1 MPDATART
9 RPNVLLIVMDDL
21 AFGDLACHGNPHTRT
36 PHLDRMHDEST
47 RLTRYQSGPV
57 CTPARA
63 CLMTGRYAYRTRAID
78 TYCGRSMM
86 EPDEVTLAELLRD
99 AGYRTGIF
107 GKWHLGDSYPTRAID
122 QGFEEA
128 VVHNGG
134 GLRQPANIGRDAYQD
149 PQLMHNGELEQ
160 YHGYC
165 TDIYTDCA
173 ADWIAQ
179 HRDEPWFC
187 YLATNAPHT
196 PLEIGEKWVEPYR
209 EQGLNETFARLYG
222 MVENIDHNVGRVFAQ
237 LDRLGLA
244 QDTLVIYTSDHGPCG
259 SARHEGETRF
269 NAGLRSTKGTM
280 YQGGVKVPCF
290 WRWPGKLEAGRDL
303 SHVANPVDV
312 LPTLAAAC
320 GVEPPTDRPLD
331 GIDLLPAMTGEPPAN
346 DTGWPERDTFIQWHR
361 GDTAVRYRNFA
372 VIDQRYKLTRPHE
385 DAPDELYD
393 LDEDPGEQRDLAS
406 EMPDRVTDMR
416 RRYDQWFDDVCSTR
430 PDNFDPPRIRVGTEH
445 ENPVVLNRND
455 WRVKGEV
462 DQWNQPEH
470 EGFWLVHLEAGTYDV
485 TIDLP
490 RRLGETEITL
500 RIGDRQ
506 WTCTLLPGLAYAT
519 FEGIELEAGETDV
532 DGWITT
538 VDGDRYGTQYIRLHR
553 RA

>member
-1 MPDATART
+1 MPDATARS

-21 AFGDLACHGNPHTRT
+21 AFGDLACHGNPYTRT

-86 EPDEVTLAELLRD
+86 EPDELTLAELLGD

-134 GLRQPANIGRDAYQD
+134 GLQQPANIGRDAYHD

-165 TDIYTDCA
+165 TDIYTDRA
-173 ADWIAQ
+173 VDWIER

-196 PLEIGEKWVEPYR
+196 PLEIGEKWSAPYR
-209 EQGLNETFARLYG
+209 EQGLNETFARVYG
-222 MVENIDHNVGRVFAQ
+222 MVENIDHNVGRVFEA

-244 QDTLVIYTSDHGPCG
+244 EDTLVIYTSDHGPCG
-259 SARHEGETRF
+259 SARHEGEDRY
-269 NAGLRSTKGTM
+269 NAGLRNIKGSV

-290 WRWPGKLEAGRDL
+290 WRWPGKLPGGRDV

-320 GVEPPTDRPLD
+320 GVELPADRTID
-331 GIDLLPAMTGEPPAN
+331 GVNLLPAMTGELKR
-346 DTGWPERDTFIQWHR
+346 DDWPRRDTFLQWHR
-361 GDTAVRYRNFA
+361 GDQPVRYRNYA
-372 VIDQRYKLTRPHE
+372 LIDQRYKLTRPRE

-393 LDEDPGEQRDLAS
+393 LDEDPGEQHDLAA
-406 EMPDRVTDMR
+406 EAPDRVESMR
-416 RRYDQWFDDVCSTR
+416 QRYDAWFDDVSSTR
-430 PDNFDPPRIRVGTEH
+430 PDNYAPPRIHVGTPH
-445 ENPVVLNRND
+445 ENPVVLNRNN
-455 WRVKGEV
+455 WRAKVDA
-462 DQWNQPEH
+462 DQWNDPTH
-470 EGFWLVHLEAGTYDV
+470 EGFWLVHLEAGTYDL
-485 TIDLP
+485 TLDLP
-490 RRLGETEITL
+490 LRLDAARAVLRVGE
-500 RIGDRQ
+500 RQ
-506 WTCTLLPGLAYAT
+506 WEAVTFKASDYVSFESLALP
-519 FEGIELEAGETDV
+519 AGETDV
-532 DGWITT
+532 DAWCE
-538 VDGDRYGTQYIRLHR
+538 DGEQRYGPWRVRVHR

>member
-1 MPDATART
+1 LPNSTARS

-21 AFGDLACHGNPHTRT
+21 AFGDLACHGNPHVRT
-36 PHLDRMHDEST
+36 PHLDRMHADST

-63 CLMTGRYAYRTRAID
+63 CLMTGRYAYRTRAFD

-86 EPDEVTLAELLRD
+86 EPDEVTLAELLGG

-134 GLRQPANIGRDAYQD
+134 GLRQPANIGRDAYHD

-165 TDIYTDCA
+165 TDIYADCA
-173 ADWIAQ
+173 MDWIERQ
-179 HRDEPWFC
+179 RDEPWVC
-187 YLATNAPHT
+187 YLATNAPHS
-196 PLEIGEKWVEPYR
+196 PFEIGEKWVEPYR
-209 EQGLNETFARLYG
+209 EQGLNETFARIYG

-244 QDTLVIYTSDHGPCG
+244 EDTLVIYTSDHGPCG

-269 NAGLRSTKGTM
+269 NAGLRNIKGTV

-290 WRWPGKLEAGRDL
+290 WRWPGKLAAGQDVR
-303 SHVANPVDV
+303 HVANPVDV
-312 LPTLAAAC
+312 LPTVAAAC
-320 GVEPPTDRPLD
+320 GVDPPSDRTID
-331 GIDLLPAMTGEPPAN
+331 GIDLLPALTGEQPPAS
-346 DTGWPERDTFIQWHR
+346 WPERETFLQWHR
-361 GDTAVRYRNFA
+361 GDTAVRYRNYA
-372 VIDQRYKLTRPHE
+372 VIDQRYKLTRPRE

-393 LDEDPGEQRDLAS
+393 LDEDPGEQRDLAA
-406 EMPDRVTDMR
+406 EMPDRVTAMR
-416 RRYDQWFDDVCSTR
+416 KQYDAWFDDVSATR
-430 PDNFDPPRIRVGTEH
+430 PDNYDPPRIRVGTDH

-455 WRVKGEV
+455 WRIKGDV
-462 DQWNQPEH
+462 DQCEQPEH
-470 EGFWLVHLEAGTYDV
+470 EGLWLVDLEAGVYDV

-490 RRLGETEITL
+490 RRLGQAEVTL
-500 RIGDRQ
+500 RIGEQQ
-506 WTCTLLPGLAYAT
+506 WQTTILPDLAYAS
-519 FEGIELEAGETDV
+519 FESLEMAAGDTQV
-532 DGWITT
+532 DGWITA
-538 VDGDRYGTQYIRLHR
+538 DGQRYGPQHIRIHR
-553 RA
+553 RG